1 MKTVTQPKASS
12 LYAEFGKK
20 EQDFLKQI
28 LSPLQIS
35 ALRHNYR
42 PFNYKFQGHFIYI
55 SAPAC
60 KQLMEFTK
68 EQLRFFTSQV
78 EKDKHY
84 RKIPRRYREVFEDPS
99 EILSLPTYTRKQL
112 CKLQCYSILK
122 IMVLGRQYFLDRKEF
137 GKKSL
142 QTLDKLFKKH
152 NCGHLFEK

>member
-1 MKTVTQPKASS
+1 MKTVTQAKASS
-12 LYAEFGKK
+12 LYTEFGKN

-42 PFNYKFQGHFIYI
+42 PFKYKFQGHFIYI
-55 SAPAC
+55 SGPAC

-68 EQLRFFTSQV
+68 EQLRFFTNQV

-84 RKIPRRYREVFEDPS
+84 RKIPRKHREVFDDPS
-99 EILSLPTYTRKQL
+99 EILSLPAYTRNHL
-112 CKLQCYSILK
+112 CRLQCYSMFK
-122 IMVLGRQYFLDRKEF
+122 IMVLGRQYFLDKKEF

-142 QTLDKLFKKH
+142 QTLDMLFKKH
-152 NCGHLFEK
+152 DCGHLFEK